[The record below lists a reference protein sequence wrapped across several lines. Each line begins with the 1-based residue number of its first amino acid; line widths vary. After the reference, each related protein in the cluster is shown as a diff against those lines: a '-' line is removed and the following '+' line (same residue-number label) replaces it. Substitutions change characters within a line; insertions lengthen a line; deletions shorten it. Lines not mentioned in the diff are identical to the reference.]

1 MASTLVTLPR
11 RGRFAQRS
19 ARSFDAERIRAALAS
34 AGQASGEYGAEEAA
48 LLTAQVTKVLI
59 HRFHGE
65 APTVEQIQDVA
76 EQTLIAANH
85 LATARAY
92 IVYREAARHAARR
105 QADAGGCGKLHPTEY
120 LTRCRLARERERQPG
135 LLAGRADPERG
146 GRGHGQLLAVA
157 RVHA

>member
-11 RGRFAQRS
+11 EVVLRSGQRV
-19 ARSFDAERIRAALAS
+19 SFDPERIRAALAS
-34 AGQASGEYGAEEAA
+34 AGQASGENGAEEAA

-85 LATARAY
+85 LATARATSST
-92 IVYREAARHAARR
+92 ASSTPSSALTSRR
-105 QADAGGCGKLHPTEY
+105 WWMWKAPSTNTSRAPTG
-120 LTRCRLARERERQPG
+120 A
-135 LLAGRADPERG
+135 
-146 GRGHGQLLAVA
+146 
-157 RVHA
+157 

>member
-1 MASTLVTLPR
+1 MASTLVTLPGEVVLR
-11 RGRFAQRS
+11 SGQRVP
-19 ARSFDAERIRAALAS
+19 FDAERIRAALAS
-34 AGQASGEYGAEEAA
+34 AGQAAGEYGAEEAA

-92 IVYREAARHAARR
+92 IVYREQHATLRADR
-105 QADAGGCGKLHPTEY
+105 QTLVDVESSINEY
-120 LTRCRLARERERQPG
+120 LTRADWRVNANANQGYSLGG
-135 LLAGRADPERG
+135 LILNVAGK
-146 GRGHGQLLAVA
+146 V
-157 RVHA
+157 